1 MDRID
6 TWIMFTNGHLKS
18 IYVFTL
24 VSEKRLVFR
33 KFRTQAI
40 WSPVLMLWFDA
51 THQWKAQKPCI
62 SLTTTAIGT
71 YCVQT
76 LKLTVDEFR
85 VVERFIFALSGAIIS
100 SSEMNIRGRWQ
111 THLLSFCRIWSGIK
125 FDK

>member
-40 WSPVLMLWFDA
+40 
-51 THQWKAQKPCI
+51 
-62 SLTTTAIGT
+62 
-71 YCVQT
+71 
-76 LKLTVDEFR
+76 
-85 VVERFIFALSGAIIS
+85 
-100 SSEMNIRGRWQ
+100 
-111 THLLSFCRIWSGIK
+111 
-125 FDK
+125 